1 MITAFVRTIILYFLI
16 VVGMRLMG
24 KRQIGELEP
33 SELVLTMMISDLAAV
48 PMQDFGIPLLSGL
61 LPILTLLALSLLLSQ
76 LSLRSLRL
84 RALICGTPTVLIRG
98 GKLQQDAMRKNRFTI
113 DELMEELRE
122 QGVTRIE
129 DVKYAVLENSGQ
141 LTVFPWTAQQPPTA
155 EQLGLGLEDDVTL
168 PMVIINDGRVI
179 HRNLTACG
187 RDENWLRKQLSREKA
202 SSPREIFLLTLDEQG
217 ILRPKG
223 ARVMRAYGISVG
235 ILAAILVFSLWNSSY
250 MTASTVRWREQLQQ
264 ADAQAQSEAWTEAV
278 DTLAGSYDD
287 WSESQTYL
295 HIVAR
300 HDTVDDAEAMYRR
313 ALAFAATRELTE
325 FRAEISDLRDQLR
338 LLAET
343 ERLDIKNV
351 L

>member
-84 RALICGTPTVLIRG
+84 RALVLRRG

-217 ILRPKG
+217 Q
-223 ARVMRAYGISVG
+223 
-235 ILAAILVFSLWNSSY
+235 VFC
-250 MTASTVRWREQLQQ
+250 VRKERE
-264 ADAQAQSEAWTEAV
+264 S
-278 DTLAGSYDD
+278 
-287 WSESQTYL
+287 
-295 HIVAR
+295 
-300 HDTVDDAEAMYRR
+300 
-313 ALAFAATRELTE
+313 
-325 FRAEISDLRDQLR
+325 
-338 LLAET
+338 
-343 ERLDIKNV
+343 
-351 L
+351 

>member
-141 LTVFPWTAQQPPTA
+141 LSVLPWAKAKPPTA
-155 EQLGLGLEDDVTL
+155 EDLGLTLEEDAL
-168 PMVIINDGRVI
+168 PTVLINDGRVL
-179 HRNLTACG
+179 RNNLRLCG
-187 RDENWLRKQLSREKA
+187 RDEVWLQKILKQEHCTTK
-202 SSPREIFLLTLDEQG
+202 EVFLLTVDENG
-217 ILRPKG
+217 KTLCVPK
-223 ARVMRAYGISVG
+223 
-235 ILAAILVFSLWNSSY
+235 
-250 MTASTVRWREQLQQ
+250 E
-264 ADAQAQSEAWTEAV
+264 ADP
-278 DTLAGSYDD
+278 
-287 WSESQTYL
+287 
-295 HIVAR
+295 
-300 HDTVDDAEAMYRR
+300 
-313 ALAFAATRELTE
+313 
-325 FRAEISDLRDQLR
+325 
-338 LLAET
+338 
-343 ERLDIKNV
+343 
-351 L
+351 

>member
-1 MITAFVRTIILYFLI
+1 MITALCRTVILYFLI
-16 VVGMRLMG
+16 MVGLRLMG

-202 SSPREIFLLTLDEQG
+202 SSPREIFL
-217 ILRPKG
+217 
-223 ARVMRAYGISVG
+223 
-235 ILAAILVFSLWNSSY
+235 
-250 MTASTVRWREQLQQ
+250 Q

>member
-48 PMQDFGIPLLSGL
+48 PMQDFGIPLLSVH
-61 LPILTLLALSLLLSQ
+61 
-76 LSLRSLRL
+76 SLRL

-217 ILRPKG
+217 Q
-223 ARVMRAYGISVG
+223 
-235 ILAAILVFSLWNSSY
+235 VFC
-250 MTASTVRWREQLQQ
+250 VRKERE
-264 ADAQAQSEAWTEAV
+264 S
-278 DTLAGSYDD
+278 
-287 WSESQTYL
+287 
-295 HIVAR
+295 
-300 HDTVDDAEAMYRR
+300 
-313 ALAFAATRELTE
+313 
-325 FRAEISDLRDQLR
+325 
-338 LLAET
+338 
-343 ERLDIKNV
+343 
-351 L
+351 